1 MLLKTLP
8 SMEKSVTKK
17 APKTDQKSK
26 IITQYIEYVLEHGK
40 EPASVYKFSST
51 IGMNEEEFYKY
62 YTSFDAVKS
71 DVWLKFFQDTITN
84 IENQEVYQ
92 SYSAREKLL
101 AFLYTWIE
109 ELKKRRSYLIS
120 LYGHYKP
127 KMGVVPAELK
137 QFKSAFK
144 DFANEL
150 VLEGKETEEIA
161 SRPILSDRYDDAIW
175 LQILFVF
182 QFWLHDTSPSFEK
195 TDAAIEKSVN
205 LAFDLMGKSALDT
218 FIDFAKFLYQNK

>member
-1 MLLKTLP
+1 
-8 SMEKSVTKK
+8 MEKSVAKK
-17 APKTDQKSK
+17 APKTDQKAK
-26 IITQYIEYVLEHGK
+26 IITQFVEYVLEHGK
-40 EPASVYKFSST
+40 EPVSVYKFASG

-71 DVWLKFFQDTITN
+71 DVWVKFFNDTLTN
-84 IENQEVYQ
+84 LESQEVFQ
-92 SYSAREKLL
+92 TYSAREKLL

-127 KMGVVPAELK
+127 KVGIVPSELK
-137 QFKSAFK
+137 QFRNAFK

-161 SRPILSDRYDDAIW
+161 SRPILSDRYDDAMW

>member
-1 MLLKTLP
+1 
-8 SMEKSVTKK
+8 MEKSVAKK
-17 APKTDQKSK
+17 APKTDQKAK
-26 IITQYIEYVLEHGK
+26 IITQFVEYVLEHGK
-40 EPASVYKFSST
+40 EPVSVYKFSSS

-71 DVWLKFFQDTITN
+71 DVWVKFFNDTLAN
-84 IENQEVYQ
+84 IESQEVFQ
-92 SYSAREKLL
+92 TYSAREKLL

-109 ELKKRRSYLIS
+109 ELKKKRSYLIS

-127 KMGVVPAELK
+127 KMGIVPSELK
-137 QFKSAFK
+137 QFKNAFK

>member
-1 MLLKTLP
+1 
-8 SMEKSVTKK
+8 MEKSVAKK
-17 APKTDQKSK
+17 APKTDQKTK
-26 IITQYIEYVLEHGK
+26 IITQFVEYVLEHGK
-40 EPASVYKFSST
+40 EPVSVYKFSSS

-71 DVWLKFFQDTITN
+71 DVWVKFFNDTLAN
-84 IENQEVYQ
+84 IESQEVFQ
-92 SYSAREKLL
+92 TYSAREKLL

-109 ELKKRRSYLIS
+109 ELKKKRSYLIS

-127 KMGVVPAELK
+127 KMGIVPSELK
-137 QFKSAFK
+137 QFKNAFK